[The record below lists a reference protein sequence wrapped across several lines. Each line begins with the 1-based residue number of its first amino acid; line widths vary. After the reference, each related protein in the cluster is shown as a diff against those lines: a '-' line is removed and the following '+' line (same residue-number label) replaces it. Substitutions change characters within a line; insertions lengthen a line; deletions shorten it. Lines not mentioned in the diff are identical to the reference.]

1 MEIERKWLVSPE
13 RIPYDLSSLQ
23 SYHIEQAY
31 CSFSPTIRVR
41 SVDHGRRCLLTIKR
55 STQFNGIASEE
66 AEMEIDR
73 KTASFLF
80 SNSSGC
86 VISKTRYLHPLPSG
100 LVEEIDIFW
109 GDLQGLAYLEIEFPD
124 LHSAQDYPSPDWV
137 SADVTY
143 DARYKN
149 SALAQYGL
157 PSVTAPVQ

>member
-100 LVEEIDIFW
+100 LVEEIDIFC

-124 LHSAQDYPSPDWV
+124 LV
-137 SADVTY
+137 SAKAFIPPEWLGKDVTY
-143 DARYKN
+143 DGRYHN
-149 SALAQYGL
+149 SWLSMQERKKG
-157 PSVTAPVQ
+157 